1 MSLVAKLPDQDNP
14 TMKRQVLLCSFIVAS
29 HIPSLP
35 GGPLHPQNLLG
46 IGTEPGQQISNLQ
59 VDGQGNVIVATL
71 SGLVQKIDSQGTGTS
86 FTRSLP
92 GTPTALAV
100 DQNGDIYVGGSANAF
115 FPFTS
120 LLYTGSSASGPGGG
134 FVAKLNGGDGTLAYA
149 AEVAAAPTSLL
160 VDASGQAL
168 FTMNSLSGV
177 TVPLTPGAYSS
188 AGGGFLTS
196 LMYLERIS
204 SGGDRILLTALYSG
218 SSPVCIT
225 PTQCQEINGGT
236 DGSQV
241 MTDAQGNIWVVG
253 VTNTTDLRVTPNA
266 LKSKCGCSEYA
277 GDGFVAEF
285 SNDGSKLLY
294 ATYFG
299 TTPSDALSSNGQ
311 DSIISAAIDTGGHLW
326 IVGSTNGSDL
336 PVTSNA
342 VQQKLSGGTDGFI
355 AEYDPATNTLLYVSY
370 FGGTGADSITNV
382 EIAPDGTVIFTGHS
396 NSPALPIAA
405 SGFTRGLDFLATLD
419 PATYDVTFLTTFA
432 SGSVGTGLA
441 SAANGSEVI
450 SGASNL
456 ATFLAAG
463 APTTNLYSVTNAAN
477 FLATGQVAAGELIT
491 LFGANIGP
499 STPATADLTSGTAPT
514 QLGGV
519 RVLAGNT
526 PIPLL
531 YAQQDQIN
539 AIVPFDST
547 GQPLTVS
554 NGPATSNQA
563 AIELTNA
570 DPQPFSQGASF
581 AAAINQDGTVN
592 SQSEPAAAGS
602 IVSVF
607 GQLVAPPITDGTV
620 INTPKDQ
627 ALLVQVTDYGPPPVQ
642 YPASGLPLQ
651 ATLGSGQPLQVIY
664 AGQAPTLIGGVSQVN
679 FVLPTPGPMGSS
691 NLVLQFNVGGEL
703 SLPFLLWVS
712 TGHN

>member
-1 MSLVAKLPDQDNP
+1 M
-14 TMKRQVLLCSFIVAS
+14 TRQVLICSLIVAS
-29 HIPSLP
+29 HNPSLL
-35 GGPLHPQNLLG
+35 GGSFHPQNLLG

-59 VDGQGNVIVATL
+59 VDGRGNVIVATL
-71 SGLVQKIDSQGTGTS
+71 TGLVQKIDLQGTGTS

-100 DQNGDIYVGGSANAF
+100 DQNGDIYVAGAANAF

-120 LLYTGSSASGPGGG
+120 LLYTGASGPGGG
-134 FVAKLNGGDGTLAYA
+134 FVAKLNGADGTLAYA

-160 VDASGQAL
+160 IDASGQAL
-168 FTMNSLSGV
+168 FTMDSLSGV
-177 TVPLTPGAYSS
+177 NVPLTPGAYSS
-188 AGGGFLTS
+188 GGGGLLTS

-225 PTQCQEINGGT
+225 PTQCQQINGDT
-236 DGSQV
+236 NGSQV
-241 MTDAQGNIWVVG
+241 MTDRQGDIWIAG
-253 VTNTTDLRVTPNA
+253 NTNTTNLPVTPNA
-266 LKSKCGCSEYA
+266 LKSECGCSEYA
-277 GDGFVAEF
+277 GDGFLAEF

-299 TTPSDALSSNGQ
+299 TTPSDALSSSGE
-311 DSIISAAIDTGGHLW
+311 DSIISAAIDGAGHIW

-342 VQQKLSGGTDGFI
+342 VQQKLSGGTDGLI
-355 AEYDPATNTLLYVSY
+355 AEYDPATNKLLYVTY
-370 FGGTGADSITNV
+370 FGGTGTDSIINV
-382 EIAPDGTVIFTGHS
+382 QIASDGTIIFTGHS
-396 NSPALPIAA
+396 NSPALPIAE
-405 SGFTRGLDFLATLD
+405 SGFTRGPDFLATLD
-419 PATYDVTFLTTFA
+419 PSPYDVTFLTTFA

-441 SAANGSEVI
+441 PAMNGSEVI
-450 SGASNL
+450 SGTSNL
-456 ATFLAAG
+456 ATFLEAG

-499 STPATADLTSGTAPT
+499 STPATADLKSGTAPT
-514 QLGGV
+514 QLSGV

-547 GQPLTVS
+547 GLPLTVS
-554 NGPATSNQA
+554 NGTATSNQA

-570 DPQPFSQGASF
+570 DPQPFSQSAPF
-581 AAAINQDGTVN
+581 AAALNQDGTVN

-607 GQLVAPPITDGTV
+607 GTGFGQLIGPPVTDGAV
-620 INTPKDQ
+620 ITIPKNQ
-627 ALLVQVTDYGPPPVQ
+627 ALPVQVVDYGPPPVQ
-642 YPASGLPLQ
+642 YPVSGQPLQ
-651 ATLGSGQPLQVIY
+651 ATLGPGQPLPVIY

-679 FVLPTPGPMGSS
+679 FVLPAQSPIGSS
-691 NLVLQFNVGGEL
+691 NLVLQFNGGGQL
-703 SLPFLLWVS
+703 SLPFLLWVK
-712 TGHN
+712 

>member
-1 MSLVAKLPDQDNP
+1 M
-14 TMKRQVLLCSFIVAS
+14 TRQVLSCFLLVAS
-29 HIPSLP
+29 LTPSLA
-35 GGPLHPQNLLG
+35 GGPLHPQNLFG

-71 SGLVQKIDSQGTGTS
+71 SGQVQKIELEGTGNS

-100 DQNGDIYVGGSANAF
+100 DGNGDIYVAGAANAL

-120 LLYTGSSASGPGGG
+120 LLYTGSSGTGGG
-134 FVAKLNGGDGTLAYA
+134 FVAKLNGADGTLAYA
-149 AEVAAAPTSLL
+149 AEVAGAPTSLL

-168 FTMNSLSGV
+168 FTMDSLSGV
-177 TVPLTPGAYSS
+177 NVPLTPGAYSS
-188 AGGGFLTS
+188 GSGGLLTS

-236 DGSQV
+236 NGSQV
-241 MTDAQGNIWVVG
+241 MTDAQGNIWIVG
-253 VTNTTDLRVTPNA
+253 TTNTTDLPVTPNA
-266 LKSKCGCSEYA
+266 LKSECGCSEYS

-285 SNDGSKLLY
+285 TNDGSKLLY

-299 TTPSDALSSNGQ
+299 TTPSDALSSDGQ
-311 DSIISAAIDTGGHLW
+311 DSIISAAMDSAGHIW

-355 AEYDPATNTLLYVSY
+355 AEYDPATNQFLYVTY

-419 PATYDVTFLTTFA
+419 PTTYDVTFLTTFA

-441 SAANGSEVI
+441 SAPDGSEVI

-456 ATFLAAG
+456 ATFLEPG

-477 FLATGQVAAGELIT
+477 FLATGQVAAGELIS

-499 STPATADLTSGTAPT
+499 STPATADLQSGIAPT

-526 PIPLL
+526 AIPLL

-539 AIVPFDST
+539 AIVPFDTT

-554 NGPATSNQA
+554 NGAATSNQA
-563 AIELTNA
+563 AIQLTNA
-570 DPQPFSQGASF
+570 DPQPFSEGASF

-592 SQSEPAAAGS
+592 SQSEPAPAGS

-607 GQLVAPPITDGTV
+607 ATGFGQLVAPPVTDGTV
-620 INTPKDQ
+620 INSPKDQ

-642 YPASGLPLQ
+642 YPGSGQPLE

-679 FVLPTPGPMGSS
+679 FVLPTTSLMGSS
-691 NLVLQFNVGGEL
+691 NLVLQFNVGGQL
-703 SLPFLLWVS
+703 SLPFLLWVK
-712 TGHN
+712 

>member
-1 MSLVAKLPDQDNP
+1 M
-14 TMKRQVLLCSFIVAS
+14 TRQVLICSLIVAS
-29 HIPSLP
+29 HSPALP

-71 SGLVQKIDSQGTGTS
+71 SGQVQKIELQGTGTS

-100 DQNGDIYVGGSANAF
+100 DKNGDIYVGGAANAF
-115 FPFTS
+115 FPFTN
-120 LLYTGSSASGPGGG
+120 LLYTGSAGPGGG
-134 FVAKLNGGDGTLAYA
+134 FVAKLNGADGTLAYA

-160 VDASGQAL
+160 IDANGQAL
-168 FTMNSLSGV
+168 FTMDGGLLGAND
-177 TVPLTPGAYSS
+177 VPLTPGAYSS
-188 AGGGFLTS
+188 GGGGNLTS
-196 LMYLERIS
+196 LLFLERIS
-204 SGGDRILLTALYSG
+204 SWGDRILLTALYSG

-225 PTQCQEINGGT
+225 PMQCEEISGGT
-236 DGSQV
+236 DGNQV
-241 MTDAQGNIWVVG
+241 LTDTQGNIWIVG
-253 VTNTTDLRVTPNA
+253 DTNTTNLPVTPNA
-266 LKSKCGCSEYA
+266 LKSQCGCSENA

-299 TTPSDALSSNGQ
+299 TTPPDDLSSSGQ
-311 DSIISAAIDTGGHLW
+311 DNITSAAIDGAGHIW
-326 IVGSTNGSDL
+326 IVGTTNGSDL

-342 VQQKLSGGTDGFI
+342 VQPKLSGGTDGFI
-355 AEYDPATNTLLYVSY
+355 AEYDPATNKLLYVTY
-370 FGGTGADSITNV
+370 FGGTGDDSITNI
-382 EIAPDGTVIFTGHS
+382 EIASDGTVIFTGHS

-405 SGFTRGLDFLATLD
+405 AGFTRGPDFLATLD
-419 PATYDVTFLTTFA
+419 PITYDVTFLTTFA
-432 SGSVGTGLA
+432 SGSVGAGLA
-441 SAANGSEVI
+441 SAGNGSEVI

-456 ATFLAAG
+456 ATFLAPG
-463 APTTNLYSVTNAAN
+463 APTTNLYSVTNATN
-477 FLATGQVAAGELIT
+477 FLATGQVAVGELIT
-491 LFGANIGP
+491 LFGSNIGP
-499 STPATADLTSGTAPT
+499 NTPATADLKSGIAPT
-514 QLGGV
+514 QLSGV

-526 PIPLL
+526 AIPLL

-554 NGPATSNQA
+554 NGAATSNQA
-563 AIELTNA
+563 SIQLTNA
-570 DPQPFSQGASF
+570 DPQPFSEGASF
-581 AAAINQDGTVN
+581 AAALNQDGTVN

-607 GQLVAPPITDGTV
+607 TTGFGQLVGPPVTDGTV
-620 INTPKDQ
+620 ITSPKDQ
-627 ALLVQVTDYGPPPVQ
+627 ALPVQVTDYGAPPVQ
-642 YPASGLPLQ
+642 YPDSGLPLQ

-679 FVLPTPGPMGSS
+679 FVLPTSPIGSS
-691 NLVLQFNVGGEL
+691 NLVLQFNVGGQL
-703 SLPFLLWVS
+703 SLPFLLWVK
-712 TGHN
+712 

>member
-1 MSLVAKLPDQDNP
+1 M
-14 TMKRQVLLCSFIVAS
+14 TRQVLICSLIVAS

-59 VDGQGNVIVATL
+59 VDGQGNVIAATL
-71 SGLVQKIDSQGTGTS
+71 SGQVQKIDLQGTGTS

-100 DQNGDIYVGGSANAF
+100 DENGDIYVGGAANVF

-120 LLYTGSSASGPGGG
+120 ILYTGSSGPGGG
-134 FVAKLNGGDGTLAYA
+134 FVAKLNGADGTLAYA
-149 AEVAAAPTSLL
+149 AEVAGTPTSLL
-160 VDASGQAL
+160 IEASGQAL
-168 FTMNSLSGV
+168 FTMQSLSGV
-177 TVPLTPGAYSS
+177 NVPLTPGAYSS
-188 AGGGFLTS
+188 SGAGLLTS
-196 LMYLERIS
+196 FMYLERIS
-204 SGGDRILLTALYSG
+204 SEGDRILLTALYSG

-225 PTQCQEINGGT
+225 PSQCLEINGYT

-241 MTDAQGNIWVVG
+241 MTDMQGNIWIVG
-253 VTNTTDLRVTPNA
+253 DTNTTNLPVTPNA
-266 LKSKCGCSEYA
+266 LKSQCGCSENA
-277 GDGFVAEF
+277 GDGFLAEF

-299 TTPSDALSSNGQ
+299 TTPPDDLSSSGQ
-311 DSIISAAIDTGGHLW
+311 DSITSAAIDGAGHIW
-326 IVGSTNGSDL
+326 MVGSTNGSDL

-342 VQQKLSGGTDGFI
+342 VQQKFSGGTDGFI
-355 AEYDPATNTLLYVSY
+355 AEYDPATNKLLYVTY
-370 FGGTGADSITNV
+370 FGGTGDDSITNIEV
-382 EIAPDGTVIFTGHS
+382 ASDGTVIFAGHS

-405 SGFTRGLDFLATLD
+405 SGFTRGPDFLATLD
-419 PATYDVTFLTTFA
+419 PLTYDVTFLTTFA

-441 SAANGSEVI
+441 SANGLEVI

-499 STPATADLTSGTAPT
+499 NTPATADLKSGIAPT
-514 QLGGV
+514 QLGAV
-519 RVLAGNT
+519 QVLAGNT

-554 NGPATSNQA
+554 NGGATSNQA
-563 AIELTNA
+563 AIYLTNA
-570 DPQPFSQGASF
+570 DPQPFSVAASF
-581 AAAINQDGTVN
+581 AAALNQNGTVN
-592 SQSEPAAAGS
+592 SQSEPAPAGS
-602 IVSVF
+602 IVAVFATGF
-607 GQLVAPPITDGTV
+607 GQLVGPPANDGTV
-620 INTPKDQ
+620 ITSPKDQ
-627 ALLVQVTDYGPPPVQ
+627 ALPVQVTDYGPPPVQ
-642 YPASGLPLQ
+642 YPASGQPLE
-651 ATLGSGQPLQVIY
+651 ATLGPGQPLQVIY

-679 FVLPTPGPMGSS
+679 FVLPTSPIGSS
-691 NLVLQFNVGGEL
+691 NLVLQFNVGGQL
-703 SLPFLLWVS
+703 SLPFLLWVK
-712 TGHN
+712 